1 MKKYTD
7 EQILDILSHNPHRG
21 MELLICK
28 YTALVWKVSSLHLDD
43 TEDIKENTN
52 DTFAEFYFC
61 MDSYD
66 AEKASLATYLTAI
79 SRHLAISR
87 YRREK
92 KHRDNIAFTES
103 AYLDKELSLAEVRAD
118 LKQAVKVLKPNELQ
132 IIRMKYYD
140 GMTIQEIADSLDLP
154 YETVK
159 KRHQRSVGKL
169 RHALILLLL
178 FILLMAC
185 TVSAYEIL
193 RYYDLIPD
201 LFHQEESKEPNDD
214 TDDTP
219 DLSLNL
225 PAKNT
230 PDIPQ
235 EEDDNT
241 NDSDKEP
248 ASLPLSEAQPDTAT
262 KPTDTKD
269 DGNDTDSPPSSDI
282 PKEYTIVPGCGVS
295 KDTQSRAYKLE
306 AGVSAQSEEVSVS
319 LENAYYLDGNLNLHL
334 TVKSKQETLSKLD
347 FKYRNSAAIY
357 CNGQSFHNYEDYGR
371 CIDQYYT
378 IFDVQFSDVTITSSE
393 EKLPMEL
400 HIYDVVLEFNLLFT
414 PKEEI
419 PSQYAYQM
427 EEDGGLLAI
436 PRLENGSLI
445 VAIYPLDHGEY
456 KTLPGLVLGLHGEK
470 EKGSVIT
477 ATDEKG
483 TTLTGTCI
491 NYYPFSPY
499 SFFEWDFGP
508 AEEGTYTLHVPF
520 LYQTGSASAE
530 TSIPINLKDRTFDD
544 TKYEFLGDYF
554 SIASIGEPK
563 TKSDGINI
571 DGEDVTPIR
580 KLYWNV
586 ELHYTPTDK
595 NRALGG
601 VFPSLVPH
609 YSAEELENA
618 GVSKDLEVA
627 PYIGSSGVKNFDL
640 HAGWIQLELC
650 LPVEYG
656 VPSSSSL
663 VLSTST
669 DWGLMVYYRWNQSFD
684 LTFTVESE

>member
-7 EQILDILSHNPHRG
+7 EQILDILNHNPHRG

-28 YTALVWKVSSLHLDD
+28 YTALVWKVSSLHLNNS
-43 TEDIKENTN
+43 EDIKENTN

-61 MDSYD
+61 KDSFD
-66 AEKASLATYLTAI
+66 SEKAPLSTYLTAI
-79 SRHLAISR
+79 ARHLAISR
-87 YRREK
+87 YRREQ
-92 KHRDNIAFTES
+92 KHQESIPFTES
-103 AYLDKELSLAEVRAD
+103 AYFDNELYLAEVRAD
-118 LKQAVKVLKPNELQ
+118 LVRAMKVLKPHELQ
-132 IIRMKYYD
+132 IIQMKYYD
-140 GMTIQEIADSLDLP
+140 GMTIQEIADSLELP

-178 FILLMAC
+178 LILLMAC

-201 LFHQEESKEPNDD
+201 LFHHEESGDPDD
-214 TDDTP
+214 TL
-219 DLSLNL
+219 DLSLDL
-225 PAKNT
+225 PAQDT
-230 PDIPQ
+230 PSIPHA
-235 EEDDNT
+235 EDDDADN
-241 NDSDKEP
+241 SDKTQAVIPTPTKE
-248 ASLPLSEAQPDTAT
+248 ASPDTVT
-262 KPTDTKD
+262 KPTDAIDTLK
-269 DGNDTDSPPSSDI
+269 DTDASSTEV

-347 FKYRNSAAIY
+347 YKYINSAAIY
-357 CNGQSFHNYEDYGR
+357 FNGQSFHNYEDYGH

-393 EKLPMEL
+393 EKIHMEL
-400 HIYDVVLEFNLLFT
+400 HIYDVVLEFNLLFAQ
-414 PKEEI
+414 KEKI

-470 EKGSVIT
+470 EKGGVIT

-483 TTLTGTCI
+483 TTLTGTCM

-499 SFFEWDFGP
+499 SFFEWDLGP

-520 LYQTGSASAE
+520 LYQTGSASAK

-544 TKYEFLGDYF
+544 TEYEFLGDYF
-554 SIASIGEPK
+554 SIASIGEPQ
-563 TKSDGINI
+563 TKSDGFNV

-580 KLYWNV
+580 NLYWNV

-595 NRALGG
+595 NRTLGG
-601 VFPSLVPH
+601 VFPSLFPH
-609 YSAEELENA
+609 YSAEDLEDLEA
-618 GVSKDLEVA
+618 SKDLEDA
-627 PYIGSSGVKNFDL
+627 PTTGNSGVRNFDL
-640 HAGWIQLELC
+640 NAGWIQLELG

-656 VPSSSSL
+656 APSSSSL
-663 VLSTST
+663 VLSTSS
-669 DWGLMVYYRWNQSFD
+669 DWGFMVYYRWNQSFD

>member
-7 EQILDILSHNPHRG
+7 EQILDILDHNPHRG

-28 YTALVWKVSSLHLDD
+28 YTALVWKVSSLHLNDS
-43 TEDIKENTN
+43 EDIKENTN

-61 MDSYD
+61 KDSFD
-66 AEKASLATYLTAI
+66 SEKATLSTYLTAI
-79 SRHLAISR
+79 ARHLAISR
-87 YRREK
+87 YRRES
-92 KHRDNIAFTES
+92 KHRENIPFTES
-103 AYLDKELSLAEVRAD
+103 AYFDNELYLAEVRTD
-118 LKQAVKVLKPNELQ
+118 LVRAMKVLKPHELQ

-140 GMTIQEIADSLDLP
+140 GMTIQEIADSLELP

-169 RHALILLLL
+169 KHALILLLL
-178 FILLMAC
+178 LVLLMAC

-193 RYYDLIPD
+193 RYYNLIPD
-201 LFHQEESKEPNDD
+201 LFHQEESEEPDD
-214 TDDTP
+214 TADGTL
-219 DLSLNL
+219 DLSLDFPAQDTPSIPHAEDEDNSGKTQTVSPT
-225 PAKNT
+225 PAKET
-230 PDIPQ
+230 
-235 EEDDNT
+235 
-241 NDSDKEP
+241 
-248 ASLPLSEAQPDTAT
+248 LPDTAT
-262 KPTDTKD
+262 APANAIDTPK
-269 DGNDTDSPPSSDI
+269 DTDASSTEV

-319 LENAYYLDGNLNLHL
+319 LENAYYLDSNLNLHL

-347 FKYRNSAAIY
+347 FKYMNSATIY

-378 IFDVQFSDVTITSSE
+378 IFDIQFSDITITSSE
-393 EKLPMEL
+393 EKIHMEL

-445 VAIYPLDHGEY
+445 VAIYPLDRGEY
-456 KTLPGLVLGLHGEK
+456 KTLPGLVLGLHGER

-508 AEEGTYTLHVPF
+508 AKEGTYTLHVPF

-554 SIASIGEPK
+554 SIASIGEPQ

-656 VPSSSSL
+656 APSSSSL
-663 VLSTST
+663 VLSTSSN
-669 DWGLMVYYRWNQSFD
+669 WGTMVYYRWNQSFD